1 MLEGFNMA
9 KNYGVFHSFHIY
21 IFLGGLMTDNFY
33 DVVLLKLEYL
43 HI

>member
-9 KNYGVFHSFHIY
+9 KNYGVFHSFHI
-21 IFLGGLMTDNFY
+21 GGLTTDNFY